1 MSEITDSIGEA
12 IRKRV
17 VSATLGTYLFFWMAF
32 HWEGIYTTLF
42 TSQDLIYEK
51 FGLLKN
57 EYVNQYF
64 FGWHGWYSLFGYILP
79 LALTIL
85 FVWPIPKYILIH
97 AYRQEQRH
105 KVDRRRVRIEEEEK
119 IEAKKEDLAIQTK
132 KTLEAEIET
141 AVVEKKAEKTDP
153 TIGWQKEYNSFE
165 KSGLINYLSDI
176 AEAVYKHGGR
186 VSKYYDNDLSEWTGI
201 NLPKDGLAV
210 AHTNDLISIKNERI
224 MLTEKGKFF
233 LSQSYFDKLP

>member
-17 VSATLGTYLFFWMAF
+17 VSATLGTYLFFWSAC

-42 TSQDLIYEK
+42 TSQDRIYEK

-64 FGWHGWYSLFGYILP
+64 FGWHGWPSVWGYIVP
-79 LALTIL
+79 LLLTIL

-105 KVDRRRVRIEEEEK
+105 KVDRRRVKIEEEEK
-119 IEAKKEDLAIQTK
+119 IEIKKELLAVQAQKTLDAEIDTAKKEKQA
-132 KTLEAEIET
+132 AEQ
-141 AVVEKKAEKTDP
+141 DP
-153 TIGWQKEYNSFE
+153 KIIWKKEYEAFSQ
-165 KSGLINYLSDI
+165 SSLINFLPNI
-176 AEAVYKHGGR
+176 AESVYKHGGR
-186 VSKYYDNDLSEWTGI
+186 VSKYYDKELGRWVGI
-201 NLPKDGLAV
+201 ELPKDGIAV
-210 AHTNDLISIKNERI
+210 AHTNDLISIQGERLA
-224 MLTEKGKFF
+224 LTEKGKFF
-233 LSQSYFDKLP
+233 LSQSYFDRLP